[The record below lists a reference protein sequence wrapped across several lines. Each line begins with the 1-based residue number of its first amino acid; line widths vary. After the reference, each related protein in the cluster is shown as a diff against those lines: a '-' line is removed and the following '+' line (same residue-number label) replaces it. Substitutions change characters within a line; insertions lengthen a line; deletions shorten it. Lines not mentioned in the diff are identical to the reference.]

1 MESMNGE
8 MEMRNY
14 DAFLSNLPLQ
24 NNLFKVVP

>member
-14 DAFLSNLPLQ
+14 DVFLSNLPLQ
-24 NNLFKVVP
+24 NNFFKVVP